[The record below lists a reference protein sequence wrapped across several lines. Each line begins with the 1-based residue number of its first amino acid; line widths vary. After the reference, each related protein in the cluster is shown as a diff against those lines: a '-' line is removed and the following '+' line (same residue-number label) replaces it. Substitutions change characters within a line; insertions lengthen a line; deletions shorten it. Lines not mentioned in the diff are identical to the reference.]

1 MIRQDKEGTD
11 PARLFHSAR
20 RLAFPDCIINCSF
33 VMSSGAGHQCLPFL
47 RTITITRRSVEVS
60 YCAKSFFKSSK
71 RHPLPNTYFIFMEK
85 FGLVLRCISKV
96 VFFQNLDLCE
106 RWKPVC
112 SDYNT
117 TTHFLLSPH
126 LARYPPPRLPI
137 HPSRSFIF
145 YRGRRCSCQN
155 STLSEVDDVQEK
167 LQRHFACSSLKGV
180 LPYTG

>member
-33 VMSSGAGHQCLPFL
+33 VMSSGARHQCLPFL

-126 LARYPPPRLPI
+126 LVWQDTRRRACPSI
-137 HPSRSFIF
+137 HPVPLSFIEAAAAVAKI
-145 YRGRRCSCQN
+145 RR
-155 STLSEVDDVQEK
+155 
-167 LQRHFACSSLKGV
+167 
-180 LPYTG
+180 